1 MLTYAFVTDV
11 GGRKVN
17 EDSIG
22 IFEKDNYQ
30 CFVVCDGLGGHGMG
44 DAASSLVRDHFSRR
58 FEGITGAKHF
68 LGMAFEGAQAEL
80 LETQRLLNAGNKMK
94 TTAVALLTDG
104 KKAYIGHIGDS
115 RLYVFSKNAVSTKT
129 ADHSLPQMLVKSGEI
144 KEEEIRNH
152 PERNIVMRVMGTK
165 WEEDHKYELMKPIPL
180 KKCQAFLLCTD
191 GFWELINED
200 EMCECL
206 KDVGYASEWLIKMN
220 NIVRKNGLSKGENMD
235 NYSAIAVF
243 NI

>member
-22 IFEKDNYQ
+22 TFEKDNYR

-44 DAASSLVRDHFSRR
+44 DTASTLVRDFFCRS
-58 FEGITGAKHF
+58 FENITNAKHF
-68 LGMAFEGAQAEL
+68 LSETFEGAQNEL
-80 LETQRLLNAGNKMK
+80 LETQKLINAGNKMK
-94 TTAVALLTDG
+94 TTVVTLLTDG

-115 RLYVFSKNAVSTKT
+115 RLYVFSKNKVYAKT
-129 ADHSLPQMLVKSGEI
+129 TDHSLPQMLVKSGEI
-144 KEEEIRNH
+144 NENEIRNH
-152 PERNIVMRVMGTK
+152 PERNILMRVMGTK
-165 WEEDHKYELMKPIPL
+165 WEEGHKYELMKPIPL
-180 KKCQAFLLCTD
+180 KRCQAFLLCSD
-191 GFWELINED
+191 GFWELIRED
-200 EMCECL
+200 EMCVCL
-206 KDVGYASEWLIKMN
+206 RDAVYASDWLISMN
-220 NIVRKNGLSKGENMD
+220 KIIRKNGLPNGENMD